1 MNESNGGR
9 SIKSSF
15 SGLSVRLAKTKG
27 GRKTMRAALYM
38 ATVTSVRYNSAV
50 KPFYKR
56 IVEKGKA
63 KKLALILTS

>member
-1 MNESNGGR
+1 
-9 SIKSSF
+9 
-15 SGLSVRLAKTKG
+15 
-27 GRKTMRAALYM
+27 MRAALYM

-56 IVEKGKA
+56 PVKKGKA

>member
-1 MNESNGGR
+1 MNQTGGC

-27 GRKTMRAALYM
+27 GRNTMRAALYM

-50 KPFYKR
+50 KLFYKR
-56 IVEKGKA
+56 LVEKGKA
-63 KKLALILTS
+63 QKLALILTS

>member
-1 MNESNGGR
+1 MNKSNGGR

-15 SGLSVRLAKTKG
+15 SGLSVRLAKTKC

-38 ATVTSVRYNSAV
+38 AAVKSVRYNSAV

-56 IVEKGKA
+56 LVEKRKSQ
-63 KKLALILTS
+63 KS

>member
-1 MNESNGGR
+1 MNKSNDGR

-15 SGLSVRLAKTKG
+15 SGLSIRLAKTKG

-38 ATVTSVRYNSAV
+38 AAVTSVRYNSAV
-50 KPFYKR
+50 KPCYKR
-56 IVEKGKA
+56 LVEKGKA